1 MARFVIANRRAGRFT
16 ADAKAASRF
25 SVAVALDGIASATIV
40 EDNEPADPLARRV
53 VVIDADPA
61 EVEHQRTIGNPDT
74 IIEPEIL
81 HRPLTVLPDDLA
93 GAVPMGVAP
102 AAAGNVTRVAIT
114 GDGAPLASCRLTVFF
129 RGFGGASR
137 TEGVTDAQGR
147 CDLPNPAG
155 AVVAGVLALPAGE
168 FWATLSRGAA
178 TTIDCA
184 RLPTDGPLGWW
195 HAAVGVAAFDPS
207 LGSGVRVG
215 VIDTGLGPHR
225 CLGHA
230 HGIGAFIDGDVDEAP
245 RATDD
250 VQGHGTHVAG
260 TIGGRP
266 VAPGDYGGI
275 SPGVELFAARV
286 FAPGKL
292 ASNADIA
299 NAIDALS
306 RGHGVDL
313 INMSL
318 GASQP
323 SEVIHDAMLD
333 ALERGTLCIVAAG
346 NEAGA
351 VSYPAAFP
359 ECVAVSALGLAG
371 WGPPTSLSATRLPQ
385 AADRFGRDNLYLA
398 GFSCFGPE
406 IDCAAP
412 GVGIVAPVPDPN
424 GRVDT
429 LFGAMDGTSMAS
441 PVACGVAA
449 ALLSRH
455 DGLAELPRNASRAA
469 LCRSLLTAR
478 LQDVGL
484 APKYQGR
491 GIAFVS

>member
-25 SVAVALDGIASATIV
+25 SVAVALDGIASARIV
-40 EDNEPADPLARRV
+40 EDNEPDDPLARRV
-53 VVIDADPA
+53 VVLEADPA
-61 EVEHQRTIGNPDT
+61 DVERERAAAGPDT

-81 HRPLTVLPDDLA
+81 HHPLTVLPGDLA
-93 GAVPMGVAP
+93 GAMPLGTAP
-102 AAAGNVTRVAIT
+102 AVAGNVVRIAVT
-114 GDGAPLASCRLTVFF
+114 GAGSALAACAVTVFF

-137 TEGVTDAQGR
+137 AEGVTDAQGQ
-147 CDLPNPAG
+147 CDVPNPAG
-155 AVVAGVLALPAGE
+155 AVVAGVLALPAGD
-168 FWATLSRGAA
+168 FWPTLSRGSA
-178 TTIDCA
+178 TAIDCV
-184 RLPTDGPLGWW
+184 RLPAEGPLGWW
-195 HAAVGVAAFDPS
+195 HAAVAITAFDPS
-207 LGSGVRVG
+207 LGAGVRVG

-225 CLGHA
+225 CLRHA
-230 HGIGAFIDGDVDEAP
+230 HGVGSFVDGIIDTGAGA
-245 RATDD
+245 AYD

-260 TIGGRP
+260 TIGARP
-266 VAPGDYGGI
+266 AATGDYGGI
-275 SPGVELFAARV
+275 APGVDLFAARV

-299 NAIDALS
+299 NAIDTLS

-318 GASQP
+318 GAAQP

-333 ALERGTLCIVAAG
+333 ALERGTLCVVAAG
-346 NEAGA
+346 NHAGA

-371 WGPPTSLSATRLPQ
+371 SAPPTSLSATRLPQ

-398 GFSCFGPE
+398 NFSCFGPE

-412 GVGIVAPVPDPN
+412 GVGVLAPVHDPS
-424 GRVDT
+424 GQVDT
-429 LFGAMDGTSMAS
+429 LFAAMDGTSMAA

-449 ALLSRH
+449 ARLSRH
-455 DGLAELPRNASRAA
+455 VDLATLPRNASRAA
-469 LCRSLLTAR
+469 LCRSLLTAA

-484 APKYQGR
+484 ASKYQGR

>member
-25 SVAVALDGIASATIV
+25 SVAVALDGISSARIV
-40 EDNEPADPLARRV
+40 EDNEPGDPLARRV
-53 VVIDADPA
+53 VVVEADPV
-61 EVEHQRTIGNPDT
+61 EVEHQRTAAGPDT

-81 HRPLTVLPDDLA
+81 HRPLTVLPNDLA
-93 GAVPMGVAP
+93 GAVPIGAAP
-102 AAAGNVTRVAIT
+102 AAVGNVARIAVT
-114 GDGAPLASCRLTVFF
+114 GGGAALASCRVTVFF
-129 RGFGGASR
+129 RGFGGTSSVDA
-137 TEGVTDAQGR
+137 VTDAQGH
-147 CDLPNPAG
+147 CDVPNPAG
-155 AVVAGVLALPAGE
+155 AVVAGVLALPSGGY
-168 FWATLSRGAA
+168 WPTLSRGAA
-178 TTIDCA
+178 TAIDCA
-184 RLPTDGPLGWW
+184 QLPADGPLGWW
-195 HAAVGVAAFDPS
+195 HAATGIAAFDLT

-225 CLGHA
+225 CLQHA
-230 HGIGAFIDGDVDEAP
+230 HGIGSFIDGNEDHGP
-245 RATDD
+245 GATDD

-260 TIGGRP
+260 TIGARP
-266 VAPGDYGGI
+266 VTPGQYGGI
-275 SPGVELFAARV
+275 APGVDLFAARV
-286 FAPGKL
+286 FAPGRL

-306 RGHGVDL
+306 REHGVDL

-318 GASQP
+318 GAATP

-333 ALERGTLCIVAAG
+333 ALERGTLCVVAAG
-346 NEAGA
+346 NEAGP

-371 WGPPTSLSATRLPQ
+371 WAPPTSLSATRLPQ
-385 AADRFGRDNLYLA
+385 AADRFGRDNLFLA
-398 GFSCFGPE
+398 NFSCFGLE

-412 GVGIVAPVPDPN
+412 GVGIIAPVHDPD
-424 GRVDT
+424 GRSDMLYAT
-429 LFGAMDGTSMAS
+429 MDGTSMAS
-441 PVACGVAA
+441 PVACGIAA

-455 DGLAELPRNASRAA
+455 AGLAALPRDASRAA
-469 LCRSLLTAR
+469 LCRSLLTAG

-491 GIAFVS
+491 GIAFAS